1 MACVVNSINFV
12 EEVIFTT
19 NSVNNSLQEMTSK
32 EYLDDQDAEEPD
44 DYIIS
49 LTSLVNISSVFA
61 YYNFPTIS
69 S

>member
-49 LTSLVNISSVFA
+49 LTNLVNISSVFA

>member
-1 MACVVNSINFV
+1 M
-12 EEVIFTT
+12 
-19 NSVNNSLQEMTSK
+19 VNNSLQEMTSK

-49 LTSLVNISSVFA
+49 LTNLVNISSVFA